1 MVGIAPAP
9 VNRRPHRLGT
19 NLARHMAAVPQ
30 ELSDRQREIVDTA
43 RELLARDGVEEL
55 SLGNVAKAIGIKT
68 PSLYKH
74 FAGRA
79 DLESALIAQG
89 MAELGDALEAAG
101 ADLHAVGAAYR
112 TWALANPE
120 LYRLMTSAPLAR
132 DKLPEGL
139 EARILIP
146 LHKVISDPHLA
157 RATFALAHGL
167 VSLEISQRFPPWSKL
182 EKSWDRALNAFA
194 AAKPPG

>member
-1 MVGIAPAP
+1 MTA
-9 VNRRPHRLGT
+9 L
-19 NLARHMAAVPQ
+19 PQ
-30 ELSDRQREIVDTA
+30 ELSERQREIVDTA
-43 RELLARDGVEEL
+43 RTLLARDGVEAM

-74 FAGRA
+74 FASRA
-79 DLESALIAQG
+79 DLEAALIAEG
-89 MAELGDALEAAG
+89 MAELGNALEAAVP
-101 ADLHAVGAAYR
+101 DLHAVGAAYR
-112 TWALANPE
+112 SWATANSE
-120 LYRLMTSAPLAR
+120 LYRLMTSTPLAR

-167 VSLEISQRFPPWSKL
+167 VSLEIAQRFPPWSKL
-182 EKSWDRALNAFA
+182 EKSWARALDALA
-194 AAKPPG
+194 VARPPAS